1 MTSVRSTRPPAKRP
15 AIWII
20 FFTVMLDTLG
30 VGILVPIVPQLLGNP
45 ASPHYL
51 LSGRGSEGAGYI
63 LLGFLV
69 AVFPIMQ
76 FFATPVLGQLSD
88 RYGRKPVLA
97 LSLFGT
103 SLGYVLFA
111 SGIVLRSI
119 PLLFV
124 ARGLDGITGGNI
136 SVAQAAIADVTA
148 PRDRT
153 KTFGLIGAVFG
164 VGFILGPFLG
174 GILADPNVVSWFNA
188 ATPFWFAAILASLN
202 TLSVLVQFHETN
214 QHMRPVPLDPARS
227 LSNIARAYALPELR
241 PIFLTMFFF
250 NAGFGFFISFFG
262 VYLIHRFG
270 FNEAQIGNFFAYV
283 GVCMIFTQLVTTR
296 RVAARFEEQRVLRV
310 TLLGV
315 ACVMGSYLI
324 PSSARWIFLIAP
336 FSSTFNGLSMANMG
350 GLLSRSVP
358 PSKQGEILGIGSSIQ
373 ALAQALPPLG
383 AGFVAAS
390 LTPEAPVLAA
400 ALTMLLA
407 WVVFTVMYR
416 SAPAAAP
423 VAGVGA
429 RFEPTAD

>member
-1 MTSVRSTRPPAKRP
+1 MTTSSAPKRPP
-15 AIWII
+15 IWIVL
-20 FFTVMLDTLG
+20 FTVLIDTLG

-45 ASPHYL
+45 SSPHYL
-51 LSGRGSEGAGYI
+51 LSGRASEGTGYI

-88 RYGRKPVLA
+88 RHGRKPVLA
-97 LSLFGT
+97 FSLFGT

-111 SGIVLRSI
+111 TGIVLRNI

-124 ARGLDGITGGNI
+124 ARALDGITGGNI
-136 SVAQAAIADVTA
+136 SVAQAAIADLTA

-174 GILADPNVVSWFNA
+174 GILADPNVVSWFDA

-202 TLSVLVQFHETN
+202 TLSVLLQLPETN
-214 QHMRPVPLDPARS
+214 RHIRPVTLDLGRS
-227 LSNIARAYALPELR
+227 LNNIARAYALPELR
-241 PIFLTMFFF
+241 PIFLTIFFF

-262 VYLIHRFG
+262 VYLIDRFG
-270 FNEAQIGNFFAYV
+270 FNEARIGNFFAYV
-283 GVCMIFTQLVTTR
+283 GLWMIFTQVFTTR
-296 RVAARFEEQRVLRV
+296 WVAARFEEQRVLRV

-315 ACVMGSYLI
+315 ACVMGSYLL
-324 PSSARWIFLIAP
+324 PTHARWLLVIPP

-358 PSKQGEILGIGSSIQ
+358 PDKQGEILGIGSSIQ

-407 WVVFTVMYR
+407 WVVFAWLYR
-416 SAPAAAP
+416 TLPAAAP
-423 VAGVGA
+423 GAPVGSRLEA
-429 RFEPTAD
+429 SVD